1 MSDAVVGP
9 EDDAHQISGAGHHGR
24 GVGAAEGADLRGC
37 AYKIIDIFVIS
48 QLASASAPP
57 PPPEED
63 DNPAGA
69 ASVLLS

>member
-37 AYKIIDIFVIS
+37 LKNY
-48 QLASASAPP
+48 
-57 PPPEED
+57 
-63 DNPAGA
+63 
-69 ASVLLS
+69 